1 MFVNIVL
8 FSLKTLLIGFQPSS
22 NQFYGTVPS
31 RSVSHD
37 WNSIDLVTFCEL
49 ITSYSAQSV
58 KSINAS
64 TNPRHLVDKA
74 DEALNILKE
83 QMKKIKLEY
92 DSLSANDQR
101 RIALESEAARIKS
114 NYLKIQEVRRTNF
127 TKLQVP
133 SSCSKL
139 SSSPSLPSQ
148 FSSIQAAQNNPLP
161 AAGRSVGASN
171 CVGTI
176 EQRLHLMTQD
186 MTHRRAIS
194 DPSSID
200 TILNYQKSINGD

>member
-1 MFVNIVL
+1 MRVTI
-8 FSLKTLLIGFQPSS
+8 
-22 NQFYGTVPS
+22 FYRPVPS
-31 RSVSHD
+31 KSVSHD
-37 WNSIDLVTFCEL
+37 WNPNYNLDLYRLGKFCEL

>member
-1 MFVNIVL
+1 M
-8 FSLKTLLIGFQPSS
+8 LK
-22 NQFYGTVPS
+22 
-31 RSVSHD
+31 D
-37 WNSIDLVTFCEL
+37 
-49 ITSYSAQSV
+49 
-58 KSINAS
+58 
-64 TNPRHLVDKA
+64 
-74 DEALNILKE
+74 

-92 DSLSANDQR
+92 DSISANDHSR
-101 RIALESEAARIKS
+101 RVALESEAARIKS

-133 SSCSKL
+133 SSSSKL

-148 FSSIQAAQNNPLP
+148 FSSIQAAQNPLP